1 MKGYIYKLESPS
13 GNVYIGITKNFEKRM
28 SVHKQDSKR
37 LGFQICMAIKK
48 YGFDNFKKE
57 IIETVEAE
65 NDKELRKL
73 MCEREIF
80 YISKYNSYK
89 KGYNMTIGGDN
100 VVPKYGK
107 DNHFYGKHH
116 TEETKKKISEKA
128 TNRKLTEEHK
138 RKISLGGMGKKH
150 SKESIEKMCK
160 IQRELKAKKVICVE
174 TQEIF
179 DTTIDCSL
187 KYNIQRSDIRQV
199 CKGERISAKELT
211 FRFLDSNNNIIEV
224 ETPRNKRET
233 PIICITNGKRYKSTN
248 EACKELG
255 VRSQHVSAILRGR
268 QKTTLGYSFKYD
280 NTVPSL

>member
-13 GNVYIGITKNFEKRM
+13 GNVYIGITNNFEKRM

-37 LGFQICMAIKK
+37 LSFQICKAIKK
-48 YGFDNFKKE
+48 YGFENFKRE
-57 IIETVEAE
+57 IIETVEAD
-65 NDKELRKL
+65 NYKELRKL
-73 MCEREIF
+73 MCDKEIF
-80 YISKYNSYK
+80 YIKKYNSYK
-89 KGYNMTIGGDN
+89 KGYNMTLGGDN
-100 VVPKYGK
+100 VVPKFGK
-107 DNHFYGKHH
+107 ENHFYGKHH
-116 TEETKKKISEKA
+116 TEESKKKISGKA
-128 TNRKLTEEHK
+128 KLRKHTEEHK
-138 RKISLGGMGKKH
+138 NKISLAGIGRKH

-160 IQRELKAKKVICVE
+160 IQRELKGKKVICIE

-187 KYNIQRSDIRQV
+187 KYGIQRSDIRQV

-211 FRFLDSNNNIIEV
+211 FRFLDSNNNIVEV
-224 ETPRNKRET
+224 ETPINKRET